1 MKQFS
6 FSDMNRVSGE
16 ILETAL
22 IEPVALTKRGKERLV
37 ILTTDAYQRLL
48 GSPQAQ
54 VFGLYDAPEDVHRE
68 LMTGLDEILSESKT
82 DV

>member
-22 IEPVALTKRGKERLV
+22 MEPVTLTKCGKERLV
-37 ILTTDAYQRLL
+37 ILTTDTYQRLL
-48 GSPQAQ
+48 GLPRAQ
-54 VFGLYDAPEDVHRE
+54 VFGLYDAPEDVDRK
-68 LMTGLDEILSESKT
+68 LIAGLDEILAERNT